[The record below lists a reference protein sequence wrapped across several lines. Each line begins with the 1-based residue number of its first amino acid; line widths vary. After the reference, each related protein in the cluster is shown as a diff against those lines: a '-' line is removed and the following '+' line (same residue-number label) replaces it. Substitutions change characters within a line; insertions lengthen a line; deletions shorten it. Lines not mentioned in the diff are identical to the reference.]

1 MDMTLRYT
9 KILLLLM
16 VGLFGLVAAIQNF
29 VQMDSD
35 LALVGQVV
43 SGGGA
48 MGVAPW
54 QQIEAPWL
62 VTLCWLLIPLA
73 KLASAALCLVGVAT
87 MWRERRGSGQAF
99 QVSKRA
105 GLAGCGIMLA
115 MLFGIFIL
123 VAETWFQQW
132 QTELGAA
139 ILGAAERY
147 IVAITA
153 VALFVYLPDG
163 EFTGRST
170 NPG

>member
-9 KILLLLM
+9 KILLILM
-16 VGLFGLVAAIQNF
+16 AGLFGLVAAIQNF
-29 VQMDSD
+29 VQVESD
-35 LALVGQVV
+35 LALVSQVV

-87 MWRERRGSGQAF
+87 MWQARRSSGRAF

-105 GLAGCGIMLA
+105 GIAGCGIMLA

-123 VAETWFQQW
+123 IAETWFQQW

-139 ILGAAERY
+139 ILGAAQRY
-147 IVAITA
+147 IIAITA
-153 VALFVYLPDG
+153 VVFFVYLPDG
-163 EFTGRST
+163 ESTGHGAT
-170 NPG
+170 TG